1 MNVTPTMFSGGS
13 RVLQYGLLSMREMTA
28 LAAAGYAVGVGSG
41 LALVARSG
49 PGLLGLG
56 VGGLLLGYFYTA
68 PPLRLA
74 HHGLGEPAVAL
85 GFGPLMVLGPYYV
98 QRGHYA
104 LRPAVLSIP
113 VALLVMLILYAN
125 EIPDRV
131 ADARAGKRT
140 LVVRLSPRSVVKG
153 YVAAASAAY
162 GTVVAGTAAGLLPA
176 PTLASLA
183 TAPLAVRVTR
193 GITRHF
199 DRPYEVMQSL
209 QDNIV
214 LHLATGALLI
224 GGVLAGRRWGW
235 SRRTA

>member
-1 MNVTPTMFSGGS
+1 MS
-13 RVLQYGLLSMREMTA
+13 A
-28 LAAAGYAVGVGSG
+28 LAAGFYTVAIGSG

-56 VGGLLLGYFYTA
+56 AAGLLIGYFYTA
-68 PPLRLA
+68 PPLRLV
-74 HHGLGEPAVAL
+74 HRGLGELAVAV
-85 GFGPLMVLGPYYV
+85 GFGPIMVLGPYYV

-140 LVVRLSPRSVVKG
+140 LVVRLAPSAVVKG
-153 YVAAASAAY
+153 YVASVSAAY
-162 GTVVAGTAAGLLPA
+162 GTVVAGTAAGILPA

-183 TAPLAVRVTR
+183 TVPLAVRVVR

-199 DRPYEVMQSL
+199 DRPYEVMQAL
-209 QDNIV
+209 QDNIL
-214 LHLATGALLI
+214 LHLSTGALLI
-224 GGVLAGRRWGW
+224 GGVLADRRWG
-235 SRRTA
+235 RARGPA